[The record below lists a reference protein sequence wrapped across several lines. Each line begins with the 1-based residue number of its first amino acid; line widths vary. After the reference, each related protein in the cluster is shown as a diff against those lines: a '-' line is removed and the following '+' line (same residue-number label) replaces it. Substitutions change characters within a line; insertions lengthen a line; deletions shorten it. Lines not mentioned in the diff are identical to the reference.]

1 VTSKGTKG
9 MTLKWNYD
17 TCRAGRIGETRE
29 LVGTVDL
36 GKYAENAARGFLARH
51 KGSKFTGNIAI
62 SVSDVSND
70 SVIALVVVGS
80 NDHINFSVTESIRLR
95 ETPGGLRLETVNIR
109 NAPVD
114 ATLFFE
120 LH

>member
-1 VTSKGTKG
+1 
-9 MTLKWNYD
+9 
-17 TCRAGRIGETRE
+17 
-29 LVGTVDL
+29 
-36 GKYAENAARGFLARH
+36 
-51 KGSKFTGNIAI
+51 
-62 SVSDVSND
+62 
-70 SVIALVVVGS
+70 VVVGS